1 MLIFPK
7 IDILIDSVVN
17 EILTDKKTKYFN
29 IKYNISKQNHNFL
42 FNYYKMHLSYRY

>member
-17 EILTDKKTKYFN
+17 EILNDKETKYFT
-29 IKYNISKQNHNFL
+29 IMYNISKKSYL
-42 FNYYKMHLSYRY
+42 FV